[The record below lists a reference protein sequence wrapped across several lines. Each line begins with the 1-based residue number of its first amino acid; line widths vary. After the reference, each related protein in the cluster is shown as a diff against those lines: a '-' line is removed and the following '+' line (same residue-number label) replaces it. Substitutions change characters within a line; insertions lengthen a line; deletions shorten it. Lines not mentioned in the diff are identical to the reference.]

1 MKNVSI
7 GLTPRILKRWAFIHK
22 WSSLI
27 CTGFILLLCLTGLP
41 LIFADE
47 IDHALGYRISPPPW
61 PDSAIP
67 PRANLDA
74 VIAAAQARRP
84 GDSVQFL
91 VAEPQE
97 PDVWFVRMG
106 ADIAAAQPSA
116 FYSMDARTGAYLQA
130 YPLNQGL
137 MNIALRL
144 HVDLFAGLWGSLWL
158 GLMGVFLMVA
168 IVSGVVLYA
177 PFMRK
182 LTFGTVR
189 QGYLAW
195 LDWHNL
201 LGIVTVVW
209 LSVVTVTGVINT
221 VAAPIFS
228 RWQSEQLA
236 QLLAPY
242 AAAPIRPIGS
252 VQTAVNAA
260 YRAVPNSALS
270 FLAFPGNPFAG
281 PNQFV
286 AFMQGDTPLT
296 AKLLKPVVLDAQTGE
311 VLATAELPG
320 YVSALLLSK
329 PLHFGDYGGLPLKI
343 LWAMLDLLS
352 IGILVG
358 GLYLWGKK
366 HRRRPAQTAKPQR
379 QLHPIRPK
387 PWPIPIAICASSLI
401 GLCAA
406 LLADGL
412 GDTLSWLALSVPIIA
427 LFARRIV

>member
-1 MKNVSI
+1 
-7 GLTPRILKRWAFIHK
+7 
-22 WSSLI
+22 
-27 CTGFILLLCLTGLP
+27 
-41 LIFADE
+41 
-47 IDHALGYRISPPPW
+47 
-61 PDSAIP
+61 
-67 PRANLDA
+67 
-74 VIAAAQARRP
+74 
-84 GDSVQFL
+84 
-91 VAEPQE
+91 
-97 PDVWFVRMG
+97 
-106 ADIAAAQPSA
+106 
-116 FYSMDARTGAYLQA
+116 
-130 YPLNQGL
+130 
-137 MNIALRL
+137 
-144 HVDLFAGLWGSLWL
+144 
-158 GLMGVFLMVA
+158 
-168 IVSGVVLYA
+168 
-177 PFMRK
+177 
-182 LTFGTVR
+182 
-189 QGYLAW
+189 

-242 AAAPIRPIGS
+242 AEAPIRPIGS

-296 AKLLKPVVLDAQTGE
+296 AKLLKPVVLDAQTGQ
-311 VLATAELPG
+311 VLAIAELPG

-329 PLHFGDYGGLPLKI
+329 LLHFGDYGGLPLKI

-379 QLHPIRPK
+379 QLRPIRPK

-412 GDTLSWLALSVPIIA
+412 GDTLSWWALSVPILA